1 MKMKMKHIKS
11 FKTFE
16 ARVLDTRYG
25 KVEEPL
31 KDSDTIR
38 VYHGFNNNI
47 HALQAIQY
55 GLTGKDRA
63 KRIYGYES
71 GNNPYGLFVSVDFD
85 TAKKFGSI
93 IIEFQCK
100 VSDLEA
106 PVWKGG
112 SYFVQGQKT
121 QSFAEGER
129 EEERMRKR
137 DIHSKSKRDVI
148 SKSDRPELA
157 ETIFDNPERQALY
170 IGDLNPN
177 MIRAIW
183 THENKLLNRRI
194 NGDYERMNK
203 REFMEKY
210 GNDILNGIDN
220 DDYGK
225 SIYVDDFMRTKSKLF
240 KPNDDFNI
248 DIAMKKLKKKF
259 LRKKRFDSG
268 DSSITDISNEE
279 VIEMFSKDERI
290 MNLYL
295 YPKQISQIKI
305 MSI

>member
-1 MKMKMKHIKS
+1 MKHIKS

-38 VYHGFNNNI
+38 VYHGFNKNI
-47 HALQAIQY
+47 NALQAIEF
-55 GLTGKDRA
+55 GLTGKDKA
-63 KRIYGYES
+63 KRIYSYES

-85 TAKKFGSI
+85 TAKKFSGGV

-112 SYFVQGQKT
+112 RYFVQGDLT
-121 QSFAEGER
+121 QSFEEGER

-183 THENKLLNRRI
+183 VNKILIRDRRI

-203 REFMEKY
+203 REFLKEYGDEIIKY
-210 GNDILNGIDN
+210 SNR
-220 DDYGK
+220 DYTDAK
-225 SIYVDDFMRTKSKLF
+225 QMLF
-240 KPNDDFNI
+240 KPNDDFDIDVAIDTINHTYVRKGGRMVKVPISKNI
-248 DIAMKKLKKKF
+248 QWSKEDLIDELENDPYMLNF
-259 LRKKRFDSG
+259 L
-268 DSSITDISNEE
+268 
-279 VIEMFSKDERI
+279 
-290 MNLYL
+290 L
-295 YPKQISQIKI
+295 YPKQIAQFKNGNY
-305 MSI
+305 